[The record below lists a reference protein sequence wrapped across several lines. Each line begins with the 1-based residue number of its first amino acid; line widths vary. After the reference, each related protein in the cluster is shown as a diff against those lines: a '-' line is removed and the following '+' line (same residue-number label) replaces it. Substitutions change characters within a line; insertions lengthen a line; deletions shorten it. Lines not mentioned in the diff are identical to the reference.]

1 MIWSEDQAFPAP
13 AEMRTQMPL
22 GQELLLQERS
32 TSCLCR
38 RVILP
43 ALGASAAPSKAG
55 IRPCERSTAYEA
67 SVGHQEATFLVALK
81 AANG

>member
-13 AEMRTQMPL
+13 AEMRTQIPL
-22 GQELLLQERS
+22 GQELLLQERF
-32 TSCLCR
+32 TSRLSR

-43 ALGASAAPSKAG
+43 ALGASATPSKAG
-55 IRPCERSTAYEA
+55 IRPCQRSAA